1 MTILILENSLNVTV
15 ECTRILTRIVRM
27 LDSTPLQW
35 SAVSDTSVV
44 VLGKKELLYELLLE
58 LTKIY
63 LGKIEI
69 I

>member
-15 ECTRILTRIVRM
+15 ECNRILTRIVRM

-35 SAVSDTSVV
+35 CTVSDTSVV
-44 VLGKKELLYELLLE
+44 VAGKKELLYELLLE

-69 I
+69 M

>member
-1 MTILILENSLNVTV
+1 MTILILENSVNVTV

-27 LDSTPLQW
+27 LDSTSLEW
-35 SAVSDTSVV
+35 CTVSDTSVV
-44 VLGKKELLYELLLE
+44 IFGKKELLYELLLE

>member
-1 MTILILENSLNVTV
+1 MTILILENSLNITV

>member
-15 ECTRILTRIVRM
+15 ECDRILARIVRM
-27 LDSTPLQW
+27 LDSTSLQW
-35 SAVSDTSVV
+35 CIVSGPSVV
-44 VLGKKELLYELLLE
+44 VSGKKELLYELLLE

>member
-1 MTILILENSLNVTV
+1 MTILVLEKSLNVTV
-15 ECTRILTRIVRM
+15 ECTRILTRIARM

-35 SAVSDTSVV
+35 CMVSETSVV
-44 VLGKKELLYELLLE
+44 VCGEKELLYELLLE

>member
-1 MTILILENSLNVTV
+1 MTVLMLENSLNVTV
-15 ECTRILTRIVRM
+15 ECTKMLTRIARM
-27 LDSTPLQW
+27 LDGTPLQW
-35 SAVSDTSVV
+35 RVVSDTSVV

>member
-1 MTILILENSLNVTV
+1 MTILVLENSLNVTV
-15 ECTRILTRIVRM
+15 ECTRILTRIVRV
-27 LDSTPLQW
+27 LDSTSLQW
-35 SAVSDTSVV
+35 CMVSDTSVV
-44 VLGKKELLYELLLE
+44 ICGKKELLYELLLE

>member
-1 MTILILENSLNVTV
+1 MTILVLEKSLNVTV

-35 SAVSDTSVV
+35 CMVSDTSVV
-44 VLGKKELLYELLLE
+44 VCGKKELLYELLLE